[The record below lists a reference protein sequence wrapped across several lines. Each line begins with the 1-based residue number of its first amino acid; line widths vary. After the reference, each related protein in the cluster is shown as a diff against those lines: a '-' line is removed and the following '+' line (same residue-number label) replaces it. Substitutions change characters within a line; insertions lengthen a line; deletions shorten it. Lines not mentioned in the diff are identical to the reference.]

1 MFCKSGYVLEKR
13 DAFLYCKVVTNLRFT
28 MRNAD
33 WVVHHVKLRVM

>member
-1 MFCKSGYVLEKR
+1 MSCKSGYVLEKR
-13 DAFLYCKVVTNLRFT
+13 DAFLYCEVVTNLRFT